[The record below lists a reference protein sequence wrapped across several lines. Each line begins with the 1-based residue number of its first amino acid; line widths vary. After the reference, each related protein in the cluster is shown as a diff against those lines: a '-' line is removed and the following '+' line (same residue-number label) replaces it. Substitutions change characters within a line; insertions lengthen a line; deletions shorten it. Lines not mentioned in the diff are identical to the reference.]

1 MLKLDKSLTTP
12 FQFKQ
17 SGQLLDSFGRS
28 KKKLR
33 ISITDRC
40 NMRCHYCMPEDPEW
54 LPRNQILSF
63 EELLHL
69 AGLFVRELGISNIR
83 VTGGEPL
90 LRKGVVDF
98 VASLQD
104 LRAQGLERVSMTSN
118 ATLLGR
124 HAAGL
129 KEAGL
134 DDINISLDAMTPEL
148 FQRMTKSE
156 LTPVL
161 SGILAARDAG
171 IPIKLNAVVIRDEN
185 EQEVLPL
192 VAWAHEHGLPL
203 RFIEFMPLDGKG
215 GWKPERVVPEAEIIA
230 LLQQQ
235 YAVEALPRTRE
246 PARYYRLDG
255 DYQIGVIS
263 TVSNPFCASCDRVR
277 LTATGEVFPCLFSP
291 KGAELKQSLRAGAS
305 DAELVEHIREAIWH
319 KGKGFVEV
327 AGYVQRDASMHTL
340 GG

>member
-1 MLKLDKSLTTP
+1 MQEKSSLTP
-12 FQFKQ
+12 AFAPKS
-17 SGQLLDSFGRS
+17 SGALLDSFGRS
-28 KKKLR
+28 KHKLR
-33 ISITDRC
+33 ISVTDRC

-54 LPRNQILSF
+54 LPRHQILSF
-63 EELLHL
+63 EELHRL
-69 AGLFVRELGISNIR
+69 AGLFVQTLGVRNIR

-90 LRKGVVDF
+90 LRKGVVEFIAD
-98 VASLQD
+98 LQE
-104 LRAQGLERVSMTSN
+104 LRAQGLERVSLTSN

-129 KEAGL
+129 KAAGL
-134 DDINISLDAMTPEL
+134 DDINISLDAMEPEL

-156 LTPVL
+156 LAPVL
-161 SGILAARDAG
+161 SGILAARDTG
-171 IPIKLNAVVIRDEN
+171 IPIKLNAVVIKDEN
-185 EQEVLPL
+185 EQEILPL
-192 VAWAHEHGLPL
+192 TAWAREHGLPL

-215 GWKPERVVPEAEIIA
+215 SWRPERVVPEAEIIA
-230 LLQQQ
+230 RLQQQ

-277 LTATGEVFPCLFSP
+277 LTATGEIFPCLFSP
-291 KGAELKQSLRAGAS
+291 KGADLKHSLRTGAS
-305 DAELVEHIREAIWH
+305 DAELAELIRAAVWR